1 MSKTRYYLNC
11 PADEEYMCAY
21 LGAEWDPQCHH
32 WFVPE
37 QVDAERLKRWWPSE
51 TQFDELDIYMIGQE
65 DVFQAE

>member
-1 MSKTRYYLNC
+1 
-11 PADEEYMCAY
+11 MCAY